1 VSVTSTCCTA
11 SALVSIGNV
20 LLCDRLAPVAG
31 CSHCSPEWKIAW
43 STRKQSAVIHL
54 CDKTCT
60 SHLRYGQLCGRS
72 AVNPQTQCSDVGA
85 DRAQKVESS
94 RHVILQVNEAHLA
107 REFGRFGPIGS
118 VKIMWPRDEE
128 QRRRGRNCGFVAFMV
143 RHELTCNSVAQR
155 QPVQ

>member
-1 VSVTSTCCTA
+1 
-11 SALVSIGNV
+11 
-20 LLCDRLAPVAG
+20 
-31 CSHCSPEWKIAW
+31 
-43 STRKQSAVIHL
+43 
-54 CDKTCT
+54 
-60 SHLRYGQLCGRS
+60 
-72 AVNPQTQCSDVGA
+72 VNPQTQCSDVGA